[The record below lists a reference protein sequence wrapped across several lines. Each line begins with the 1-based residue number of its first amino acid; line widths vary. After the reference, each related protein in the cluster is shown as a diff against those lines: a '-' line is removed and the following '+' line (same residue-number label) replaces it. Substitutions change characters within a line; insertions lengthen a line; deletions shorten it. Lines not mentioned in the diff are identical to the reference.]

1 MSYFYS
7 LTCTGLS
14 LSLSVSLIA
23 WLSPVATMCAA
34 ALFGLFLTAADSP
47 RGGVTLHLNVEEDVP
62 IVLPNC
68 NVVVPFK
75 R

>member
-1 MSYFYS
+1 MQNYKMFYFYS
-7 LTCTGLS
+7 LDRIGPS
-14 LSLSVSLIA
+14 LSGGMGCTSLLQCYLA
-23 WLSPVATMCAA
+23 
-34 ALFGLFLTAADSP
+34 P
-47 RGGVTLHLNVEEDVP
+47 RGGVTFHLSVEEDVL

>member
-1 MSYFYS
+1 MQNYKLSYLYS
-7 LTCTGLS
+7 VGRIGPS
-14 LSLSVSLIA
+14 LSGGMGQNWS
-23 WLSPVATMCAA
+23 A
-34 ALFGLFLTAADSP
+34 ALLSSLFLTAADSP
-47 RGGVTLHLNVEEDVP
+47 RGGVTFHLSVEEDVP